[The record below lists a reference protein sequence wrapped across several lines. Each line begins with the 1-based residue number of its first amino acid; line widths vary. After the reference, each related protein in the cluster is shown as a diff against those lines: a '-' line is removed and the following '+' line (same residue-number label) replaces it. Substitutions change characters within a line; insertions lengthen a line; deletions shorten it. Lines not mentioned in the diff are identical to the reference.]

1 MTYLK
6 LSKCI
11 LSIWTQVVDLRALSK
26 LGGLFIIYFCY
37 LFSDPFFSTDLRLN
51 YVWMSINTIT
61 EKTQKTFWYYL
72 TSLIMNST
80 KIVFTG
86 SIITLDMQNQIILF
100 SFFVTGYIRTSTYL
114 CFPKD
119 YSQRW
124 ISFCNN
130 KNSESTSTSRY
141 VVLKSLKRLYAF
153 MKRDLVC

>member
-1 MTYLK
+1 MSKIQFCTISLYWDILASVKAFFTQLWGFWLVTMVMGYHFEFFMTYLK

-86 SIITLDMQNQIILF
+86 SIITLDM
-100 SFFVTGYIRTSTYL
+100 
-114 CFPKD
+114 
-119 YSQRW
+119 
-124 ISFCNN
+124 
-130 KNSESTSTSRY
+130 
-141 VVLKSLKRLYAF
+141 
-153 MKRDLVC
+153 